1 MSNIM
6 LSSISKKYQND
17 ALAVDNLNIEIEK
30 GEFIV
35 LVGPSGCGKTTTLR
49 MIAGLEEIT
58 DGILT
63 FDNKIMNNYAP
74 GERKIGMVFQSYALY
89 PHKNVY
95 ENLAF
100 GLKKAKVPKGK
111 IEKIIYATAEMLG
124 LDRLLKRKPKHLSG
138 GQRQRVALA
147 RAIVKEPDIFLF
159 DEPLSNLDAS
169 LRVST
174 RKEIAKLH
182 QRLQATMIYVTH
194 DQVEAMTLGTRIAVM
209 NKGKLEQIDTPTT
222 IYQHPRNIFVASFIG
237 TPQINLLDATVE
249 IKDST
254 PIIQCVNHIWKLPK
268 NKEEKLCKY
277 NGQKVIVGLRPEDL
291 YIAEEENGKVK
302 GLIQNIEYHGSETII
317 FCKTEVGE
325 ITVKLDRYIPYCLG
339 DSIKLGFE
347 NKKLHIFD
355 ATTEQNIF

>member
-1 MSNIM
+1 MSNIT
-6 LSSISKKYQND
+6 LSGISKKYHND
-17 ALAVDNLNIEIEK
+17 ALVVDNLNIEIER

-63 FDNKIMNNYAP
+63 FGNKIMNDCAP

-100 GLKKAKVPKGK
+100 GLKKAKVPKEK
-111 IEKIIYATAEMLG
+111 IETIIHATAEMLG
-124 LDRLLKRKPKHLSG
+124 LDGLLKRKPKHLSG

-182 QRLQATMIYVTH
+182 QRLQSTMIYVTH

-222 IYQHPRNIFVASFIG
+222 IYQHPRNLFVASFIG
-237 TPQINLLDATVE
+237 TPQINLLEATVE
-249 IKDST
+249 MKDST
-254 PIIQCVNHIWKLPK
+254 PVIKCVNHIWKLLK
-268 NKEEKLCKY
+268 NKEEKLSEY
-277 NGQKVIVGLRPEDL
+277 NGKKVIVGLRPEDL
-291 YIAEEENGKVK
+291 YIAEENEILRGT
-302 GLIQNIEYHGSETII
+302 IQNIEYLGSETII
-317 FCKTEVGE
+317 FCQTEVGE
-325 ITVKLDRYIPYCLG
+325 ITVKLDRYLPYRLG
-339 DSIKLGFE
+339 DPIKLGFE
-347 NKKLHIFD
+347 SKKMHIFD
-355 ATTEQNIF
+355 VTTEQNIF